1 MWQRCKWLRSGEKDP
16 LPSQEAEGKEEPVSE
31 TLPRFEFRTFA
42 QNFGRV
48 ETNLRRLS
56 ACEQIRESSEI
67 YIISAGN
74 DQNNTKIRDGKMDI
88 KVLVKQDR
96 GLEQWNPRMKGQFPM
111 KAEVLEKEVFPA
123 FGVDVPKFARN
134 EYTLEQYLDEIIYP
148 HPKLTPVRVDKLR
161 FGFTVNGCIAE
172 IAHLL
177 INGAAIQ
184 TVAVEQEDVSAVL
197 KALEQLGLNEYE
209 NVNYLRAIKRIIG
222 LAPLPKR

>member
-1 MWQRCKWLRSGEKDP
+1 MN
-16 LPSQEAEGKEEPVSE
+16 
-31 TLPRFEFRTFA
+31 FEHLHK
-42 QNFGRV
+42 NFGLV
-48 ETNLRRLS
+48 ETRIRRLS
-56 ACEQIRESSEI
+56 TCEQIRESSEI

-88 KVLVKQDR
+88 KVLVNQDR

-111 KAEVLEKEVFPA
+111 KTDVLQKEVFSA
-123 FGVDVPKFARN
+123 FGVDMPKFARS
-134 EYTLEQYLDEIIYP
+134 EYSLEQYLDEVIHP

-161 FGFTVNGCIAE
+161 FGFTWVNGCITE

-184 TVAVEQEDVSAVL
+184 TVAVEQEDVNAIL
-197 KALEQLGLNEYE
+197 KALEQLGLTEYE

>member
-1 MWQRCKWLRSGEKDP
+1 M
-16 LPSQEAEGKEEPVSE
+16 GKEDTVGEII
-31 TLPRFEFRTFA
+31 PRFEFRTFA
-42 QNFGRV
+42 QNFGLV
-48 ETNLRRLS
+48 ETKIRRLS
-56 ACEQIRESSEI
+56 PCEQIRESSEI

-88 KVLVKQDR
+88 KVLVNEAR

-111 KAEVLEKEVFPA
+111 KTEVLQKEVFPA
-123 FGVDVPKFARN
+123 FGVDMPKFARS
-134 EYTLEQYLDEIIYP
+134 EYSLEQYLDEVIHP

-161 FGFTVNGCIAE
+161 FGFTVNGCITE

-184 TVAVEQEDVSAVL
+184 TVAVEQEDVNAIL
-197 KALEQLGLNEYE
+197 KALDQLGLTEFE

>member
-1 MWQRCKWLRSGEKDP
+1 M
-16 LPSQEAEGKEEPVSE
+16 GKEEPVSE
-31 TLPRFEFRTFA
+31 IIPRFEFRTFA
-42 QNFGRV
+42 QNFGLV
-48 ETNLRRLS
+48 ETKIRHLS
-56 ACEQIRESSEI
+56 TCEQIRESSEI

-88 KVLVKQDR
+88 KVLVNQDR
-96 GLEQWNPRMKGQFPM
+96 GLEQWNPRMKGQFPI
-111 KAEVLEKEVFPA
+111 KTEVLQKEVFPA
-123 FGVDVPKFARN
+123 FGVDMPKFARS
-134 EYTLEQYLDEIIYP
+134 EYSLEQYLDEVIHP

-161 FGFTVNGCIAE
+161 FGFTVNGCITE

-184 TVAVEQEDVSAVL
+184 TVAVEQEDVNAIL
-197 KALEQLGLNEYE
+197 KALDQLGLTEFE